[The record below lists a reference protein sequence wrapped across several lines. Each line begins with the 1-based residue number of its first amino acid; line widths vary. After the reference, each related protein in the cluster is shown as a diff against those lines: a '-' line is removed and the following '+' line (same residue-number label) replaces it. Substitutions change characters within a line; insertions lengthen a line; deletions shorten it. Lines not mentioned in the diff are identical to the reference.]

1 MMENDARPWEVY
13 ASKFYH
19 HTELLQVGKEINETF
34 QNYKAKKIQKTKK
47 VLGRVLKDKSVPG
60 FFFLMPLLLVC

>member
-34 QNYKAKKIQKTKK
+34 
-47 VLGRVLKDKSVPG
+47 
-60 FFFLMPLLLVC
+60 